1 VNEAQA
7 PEFARAWIDAWN
19 AHDIDRV
26 LSHYAEDFEMTSPFI
41 AQMVGEK
48 SCRLRGKP
56 AVRAYWAKALQ
67 LIPDLRFALVEVLTG
82 VDSLVI
88 RYRGHRGPAAEVFRF
103 GPNGQVVAA
112 SAHY

>member
-1 VNEAQA
+1 MLRAR
-7 PEFARAWIDAWN
+7 EFASGWIDAWN
-19 AHDIDRV
+19 THDLDRV
-26 LSHYAEDFEMTSPFI
+26 LAHYAEDFEMSSPFI
-41 AQMVGEK
+41 AEMAGEK

-67 LIPDLRFALVEVLTG
+67 LIPDLRFDLLEVLTG

-88 RYRGHRGPAAEVFRF
+88 RYRGHRGPAAEVLRF
-103 GPNGQVVAA
+103 GPNGEVVAA